1 MRLSY
6 EVENDRREIIL
17 ESDDTDRSGDVND
30 WSVLFQW
37 AADFEFGE
45 GASEGDEEATMTTL
59 FGDDK
64 IISISPMEKLKSF
77 KAGEVEATAKVV
89 DYLRAAAEGRKM
101 VAPLL
106 VAATISALA
115 DDLANGLHI
124 DPPQ

>member
-17 ESDDTDRSGDVND
+17 ESDPQDHTRDVND

-37 AADFEFGE
+37 AADFER
-45 GASEGDEEATMTTL
+45 ASKGDEEATMTTL

-77 KAGEVEATAKVV
+77 KAGQLDERGRVV
-89 DYLRAAAEGRKM
+89 AYLQEQVQYLASHDFEM
-101 VAPLL
+101 NSDLL
-106 VAATISALA
+106 RALA
-115 DDLANGLHI
+115 DDITNGLHI
-124 DPPQ
+124 DPA